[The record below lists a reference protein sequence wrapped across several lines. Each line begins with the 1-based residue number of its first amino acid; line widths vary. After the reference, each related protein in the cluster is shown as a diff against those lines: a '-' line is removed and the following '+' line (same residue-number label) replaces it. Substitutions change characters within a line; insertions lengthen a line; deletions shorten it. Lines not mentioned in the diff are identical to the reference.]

1 MPTGPSPPGTRVRV
15 RLTYRSSARAARKR
29 RQRIPPPAPSRRA
42 LTSPFRATS
51 TAPSFAE
58 CAASVLSQPIPNLR
72 LLIVDNA
79 STDGS
84 QEVAREIAAADS
96 RVTLFLNEHNR
107 GLHDSCNRAID
118 WAEADYFL
126 LLDADDLLAADSLA
140 RGMAF
145 LDSHPEVAFL
155 YGVEGRLVDG
165 LLDPGR
171 CDARTT
177 RWNVTTG
184 TEFIRRTC
192 WDSFCDVGAPTVLVR
207 TVAQKSAGH
216 YRENLVRT
224 FDFEMYLRLAMEGD
238 VAHTNRVHGV
248 RRMHPTQLTTP
259 FIENPIRDFE
269 EHESPSRR
277 SSRTRAP
284 PYLKQ
289 ENSRRCRDEK
299 WVTTSTGSRSR
310 KRIRGR
316 SHAQSAFEFSASRRR
331 KPKWLPPLTFLFKKR
346 WARSAWRGSAGGCTN
361 PCRFH
366 RRSRFQGT
374 SSNDSTRVAIVH
386 ERFTEVAGSEHVV
399 EQLAAQWP
407 DAGRPCAIGPR
418 RRRPARTV

>member
-1 MPTGPSPPGTRVRV
+1 VSIAPG
-15 RLTYRSSARAARKR
+15 RAIRFHGNPAHQRADGSFTPEYSRAGAADLSVQCEGGQKAPAT
-29 RQRIPPPAPSRRA
+29 RIPSGAIT
-42 LTSPFRATS
+42 TSIDVAIPCYQYGAFLR
-51 TAPSFAE
+51 E
-58 CAASVLSQPIPNLR
+58 CAASALSQPIPNLR
-72 LLIVDNA
+72 LLIIDNA

-118 WAEADYFL
+118 WAEADYFV
-126 LLDADDLLAADSLA
+126 LLDADDLLAAGSLA
-140 RGMAF
+140 RGLAF

-155 YGVEGRLVDG
+155 YGVEGRMVDG

-184 TEFIRRTC
+184 TEFIRKTC
-192 WDSFCDVGAPTVLVR
+192 WDSFCDVGAPAVLVR
-207 TVAQKSAGH
+207 TAAQKNAGH

-224 FDFEMYLRLAMEGD
+224 FDFEMYLRLAMMGD

-269 EHESPSRR
+269 EHELAFSSFFAHEGAALPEARDLQAMSRR
-277 SSRTRAP
+277 KMGDYVYWFA
-284 PYLKQ
+284 
-289 ENSRRCRDEK
+289 
-299 WVTTSTGSRSR
+299 VA

-331 KPKWLPPLTFLFKKR
+331 KPKWLPPLTFLVKKR
-346 WARSAWRGSAGGCTN
+346 WVRSAWRGA
-361 PCRFH
+361 
-366 RRSRFQGT
+366 RRALHEPMPIP
-374 SSNDSTRVAIVH
+374 SSFRI
-386 ERFTEVAGSEHVV
+386 
-399 EQLAAQWP
+399 
-407 DAGRPCAIGPR
+407 PR
-418 RRRPARTV
+418 YF